1 VPDVRARDGGG
12 PMTTPRQREADQVD
26 QEPGR
31 VEPSTPTARPTYA
44 VNITAINPYR
54 YSTGGEFGHAMYER
68 KRTEEGAGSD
78 YYWQRRAELPLVH
91 ARIVRRDGS
100 QRRVGMSYLISVTA
114 ESDRVIVTDDDL
126 ADGSWAVKIGA
137 MLSADRTIIT
147 AAGTAIRDMAHRDAP
162 EREAVAR
169 PDVHSTTG
177 HLDLPVRECLP
188 TGYLVTPAGADET
201 EIRARLVEVVTIA
214 ARNPKMALVMGA
226 SAGAP
231 YVGPL
236 RRQSHWYD
244 MYGEKRMGKSS
255 AQAVA
260 ALLWGDPRIGT
271 GIVLG
276 WDTSRIGIGR
286 QLGQLGILPPFLDE
300 RAIAPE
306 ATPWGEIVFGT
317 CQGSSRLTAE
327 VRGDGVRRSAPW
339 FGVLFST
346 GNGRLLDRIS
356 AGRFG
361 GVPARVIELAA
372 PFTPNAEEADLVA
385 KTLAPTCYGWLGARI
400 LATVTVPEISGLLA
414 EAAERIGYPVGGEPR
429 TIAEHLHMAV
439 AGAMCI
445 DRTLGTGTVLADA
458 AAAAAVEHL
467 AERGQGS
474 EHDADRMITAIGE
487 SLSARRGAWPT
498 DEEYVELGRP
508 RPAHLDGG
516 PTPGRVELA
525 QHGYERDLFGVRA
538 GQRLYVYPSAWQAIA
553 DELGVDSTVALAE
566 LYRRGVLHVA
576 TKARQRREWTDR
588 PRVYGD
594 RMPGIYSLSWADV
607 DGDDQRDDDQGS
619 PVDPAPVAGPV
630 PLDQSAAGAVEPVGP
645 VEPEALP
652 LDGGPVEPV
661 DQGATGGP
669 CETCRRP
676 GEFCGFGQV
685 ADDRAPCIL
694 CGRPTPIRSAC
705 GVPRTG
711 VCRGTDPAAPVVEP
725 APVAP
730 AAPVRTTPR
739 GAHPA
744 AAGRA
749 GKQADRLAADMMAL
763 DEGRPVRLLSALE
776 TTHAPMRRHGG
787 RMTGP
792 YWRPELPGVLGAA
805 HVVTGWHWSR
815 EYTGDLVVLD
825 RSGAWVAAASS
836 ATVAHGA
843 LDHTGPL
850 DEFEGRPGLYQVP
863 VYPWHEEDSLP
874 NPLGHATGETV
885 WVPAPT
891 VVRLIELADAG
902 RWADVTIL
910 DSYTGDGVRL
920 TDWTRYVNALRAHA
934 IRTHGRDSD
943 QYGEVKIAFGQAMSL
958 MLGSDDPGR
967 GRAWKCN
974 AQRPDWTHTIQAQA
988 SAMLHRWADRC
999 RQVAPEFPPVMLR
1012 NVDELV
1018 IPAEALPIVTS
1029 TAAAGAAGPVGI
1041 DPEGIKLGT
1050 FKVKGTEGA
1059 A

>member
-1 VPDVRARDGGG
+1 VPVVRALDGGG
-12 PMTTPRQREADQVD
+12 PVTTPRQRTAD
-26 QEPGR
+26 E
-31 VEPSTPTARPTYA
+31 VEQDAGPVERSTPTARPTHA

-68 KRTEEGAGSD
+68 KRTEEGAGGD
-78 YYWQRRAELPLVH
+78 YYWQRRAELPRVH

-100 QRRVGMSYLISVTA
+100 QRRVGTSYLISTTA
-114 ESDRVIVTDDDL
+114 DDSTRVIVTDDDL
-126 ADGSWAVKIGA
+126 ADGSWAIKIGA
-137 MLSADRTIIT
+137 NLSADRTIIT
-147 AAGTAIRDMAHRDAP
+147 ASGTAIRDLAHRTAD

-169 PDVHSTTG
+169 PDVHTATG

-188 TGYLVTPAGADET
+188 TGYLATPPTVDET
-201 EIRARLVEVVTIA
+201 SIRARLVEVVEIV
-214 ARNPKMALVMGA
+214 ARHPKLALTMGA

-236 RRQSHWYD
+236 RRQSHWWD
-244 MYGEKRMGKSS
+244 LYGDPRQGKSTGLT
-255 AQAVA
+255 VA

-276 WDTSRIGIGR
+276 WDTTRIGIGR

-300 RAIAPE
+300 RGLSAFDRAQ
-306 ATPWGEIVFGT
+306 WGEIVYST

-327 VRGDGVRRSAPW
+327 VKGDGVRRGAPW

-346 GNGRLLDRIS
+346 GNARLTDGIAS
-356 AGRFG
+356 GRFAG
-361 GVPARVIELAA
+361 IPARVVELAA
-372 PFTPNAEEADLVA
+372 PFTSNGTEADHLA
-385 KTLAPTCYGWLGARI
+385 KVIAPECYGWLGARI
-400 LATVTVPEISGLLA
+400 LATVTVPTIRELIA
-414 EAAERIGYPVGGEPR
+414 AAAEQVGYPDGGVPR
-429 TIAEHLHMAV
+429 TIAEHLHLAV
-439 AGAMCI
+439 AGAAAI
-445 DRTLGTGTVLADA
+445 DATLGTGTALQDA
-458 AAAAAVEHL
+458 ATVAAVEHL
-467 AERGQGS
+467 SVHGHAPD
-474 EHDADRMITAIGE
+474 HDADRALSALGE
-487 SLSARRGAWPT
+487 SLAARRGAWPT
-498 DEEYVELGRP
+498 DAEYVELGRP
-508 RPAHLDGG
+508 RPEMVG
-516 PTPGRVELA
+516 TTREPGRVELA
-525 QHGYERDLFGVRA
+525 QHGYDRDQLGIRA
-538 GQRLYVYPSAWQAIA
+538 EDRVYVYTGTWRALC
-553 DELGVDSTVALAE
+553 DELGIDSSIALTE
-566 LYRRGVLHVA
+566 LHRRGALFVKPSLLRGN
-576 TKARQRREWTDR
+576 KWTDR
-588 PRVYGD
+588 QRVGRDLTPHMYN
-594 RMPGIYSLSWADV
+594 LSRTAI
-607 DGDDQRDDDQGS
+607 DGDDEGDNDQRH
-619 PVDPAPVAGPV
+619 PVGPATVTVPAPADRP
-630 PLDQSAAGAVEPVGP
+630 AVEPTA
-645 VEPEALP
+645 PEALP
-652 LDGGPVEPV
+652 LDQGAEPVEPV

-669 CETCRRP
+669 CATCRRP

-685 ADDRAPCIL
+685 AEDRAPCVL
-694 CGRPTPIRSAC
+694 CGRPTPVRSAC

-711 VCRGTDPAAPVVEP
+711 FCRGTDPDAPVEP

-730 AAPVRTTPR
+730 VAPARTTPR
-739 GAHPA
+739 GASPA
-744 AAGRA
+744 ATSRA

-776 TTHAPMRRHGG
+776 TSHAPMRKHGG
-787 RMTGP
+787 RMHGP

-815 EYTGDLVVLD
+815 EYAGDLVVLD

-850 DEFEGRPGLYQVP
+850 DEFEGRPGYYQVP
-863 VYPWHEEDSLP
+863 VYPWHEEAALP
-874 NPLGHATGETV
+874 NPLGHATGEAV

-891 VVRLIELADAG
+891 VARLIELADAG

-943 QYGEVKIAFGQAMSL
+943 QYSEVKIAFGQAMSL

-999 RQVAPEFPPVMLR
+999 RQVAPEHAPVMLR

-1018 IPAEALPIVTS
+1018 IPAEALPIVTT
-1029 TAAAGAAGPVGI
+1029 TAAPGAAGPVAL

>member
-1 VPDVRARDGGG
+1 
-12 PMTTPRQREADQVD
+12 MTTPRQREADQVG
-26 QEPGR
+26 QEPGQ

-68 KRTEEGAGSD
+68 KRTEEGAPGD
-78 YYWQRRAELPLVH
+78 YYWQRRAELPKVH

-100 QRRVGMSYLISVTA
+100 QRRVGTSYLISTTGDD
-114 ESDRVIVTDDDL
+114 STRVIVTDDDL
-126 ADGSWAVKIGA
+126 ADGSWAVKLGA
-137 MLSADRTIIT
+137 NLSADRTIIT
-147 AAGTAIRDMAHRDAP
+147 AAGTAIRDLAHRFAP

-169 PDVHSTTG
+169 PDVHTTSG

-188 TGYLVTPAGADET
+188 TGYLATPPTVDEAT
-201 EIRARLVEVVTIA
+201 IRARLREVVEIV
-214 ARNPKMALVMGA
+214 ARHPKLALTMGA

-236 RRQSHWYD
+236 RRQSHWWD
-244 MYGEKRMGKSS
+244 LYGDPRQGKSTGLT
-255 AQAVA
+255 VA

-300 RAIAPE
+300 RGLSAFDRAQ
-306 ATPWGEIVFGT
+306 WGEIVYST

-327 VRGDGVRRSAPW
+327 VKGDGVRRGAPW

-346 GNGRLLDRIS
+346 GNARLTDGIA
-356 AGRFG
+356 AGRFAG
-361 GVPARVIELAA
+361 IPARVVELAA
-372 PFTPNAEEADLVA
+372 PFTSNGAEADHLA
-385 KTLAPTCYGWLGARI
+385 KAIAPECYGWLGARI
-400 LATVTVPEISGLLA
+400 LATVTVPTIRDLIA
-414 EAAERIGYPVGGEPR
+414 AAAERVGYPDGGVPR
-429 TIAEHLHMAV
+429 TIAEHLHLAV
-439 AGAMCI
+439 AGAAAI
-445 DRTLGTGTVLADA
+445 DSTLGTGTALQDA
-458 AAAAAVEHL
+458 ATVAAVEHL
-467 AERGQGS
+467 SVHGHAP
-474 EHDADRMITAIGE
+474 EHDADRMLAALGE
-487 SLSARRGAWPT
+487 SLAARRGAWPT
-498 DEEYVELGRP
+498 DAEYVELGRP
-508 RPAHLDGG
+508 RPEMVGA
-516 PTPGRVELA
+516 TREPGRVELA
-525 QHGYERDLFGVRA
+525 QHGYEREFFGIQTEERV
-538 GQRLYVYPSAWQAIA
+538 YVYPSAWRALC
-553 DELGVDSTVALAE
+553 DELGVDSSIALKE
-566 LYRRGVLHVA
+566 LHRRGMLHVPA
-576 TKARQRREWTDR
+576 STRRKGEWTDQ
-588 PRVYGD
+588 PRIEKVKTPRLYN
-594 RMPGIYSLSWADV
+594 LSRTAI
-607 DGDDQRDDDQGS
+607 DGDDQGDDDQGN
-619 PVDPAPVAGPV
+619 PVDPAPADPTMPESL
-630 PLDQSAAGAVEPVGP
+630 PLDQLG
-645 VEPEALP
+645 
-652 LDGGPVEPV
+652 GGPVEPI
-661 DQGATGGP
+661 DQGAIGGP
-669 CETCRRP
+669 CPTCRRP

-685 ADDRAPCIL
+685 AEEHAPCIL
-694 CGRPTPIRSAC
+694 CGHPTPVRSAC

-711 VCRGTDPAAPVVEP
+711 VCRGTDPAAPVADP
-725 APVAP
+725 APAP
-730 AAPVRTTPR
+730 APAPARTAPR
-739 GAHPA
+739 GANPA
-744 AAGRA
+744 ATSRA
-749 GKQADRLAADMMAL
+749 SKQADRLAADMMAL

-776 TTHAPMRRHGG
+776 TSHAPMRRNGG
-787 RMTGP
+787 RMHGP
-792 YWRPELPGVLGAA
+792 YWRPELPGMVGAA

-815 EYTGDLVVLD
+815 EYAGELVVLD

-850 DEFEGRPGLYQVP
+850 NEFEGRPGYYQVP
-863 VYPWHEEDSLP
+863 VYPWHEESALP

-891 VVRLIELADAG
+891 VARLIELAEAD
-902 RWADVTIL
+902 RWADVAIL

-920 TDWTRYVNALRAHA
+920 TDWTKYVNALRAHA

-943 QYGEVKIAFGQAMSL
+943 QYAEVKIAFGQAMSL

-967 GRAWKCN
+967 GRVWKCN

-1018 IPAEALPIVTS
+1018 IPAEALPIVTT

-1050 FKVKGTEGA
+1050 FKVKGTEEA
-1059 A
+1059 DQ